1 MRKLLVFGLSSLL
14 LTACY
19 ARQLVLDDP
28 LGSPL
33 DARVIVLSLSNQ
45 DLLGRQLEQTLLREL
60 PRERGVS
67 VVNSAVTQAHWH
79 LQLQL
84 ARRSSLMAAPLTI
97 MGPPTGAE
105 RVRLE
110 LELTGKLVNSQSQET
125 LIPLHLF
132 ERGDAILSEESN
144 LEQELLRRLKN
155 RLIQD
160 LQPRYTYR

>member
-1 MRKLLVFGLSSLL
+1 MRKLLLIGLSSLL
-14 LTACY
+14 LSACY

-33 DARVIVLSLSNQ
+33 DSRVIVLSLSNQ
-45 DLLGRQLEQTLLREL
+45 DLLGRQLEQSLLREL

-67 VVNSAVTQAHWH
+67 VVNSAVNQDHWQ

-84 ARRSSLMAAPLTI
+84 VRRSSLMTVPLTM

-110 LELTGKLVNSQSQET
+110 LELTGDLVNSQSQKT
-125 LIPLHLF
+125 VIPLHLF
-132 ERGDAILSEESN
+132 ERGDSILSEESN

-160 LQPRYTYR
+160 LQPRYSYR